1 MDFDKC
7 IVFLFYFIFFIFPH
21 PETLPA
27 PSPSHPSGSSRCT
40 SPEHPCVMYLPLQIT
55 QNSFTARK
63 TSQCFPYSVLL
74 SSPLQPLVC
83 LLSTVL
89 PFPYLRSFNFTRRK
103 TGFPNSSQWGK
114 KGIYSDKYLV
124 VEIGNKWFRVS
135 LLTWGFNLM
144 AIFSVSYL
152 VPTSHGA

>member
-7 IVFLFYFIFFIFPH
+7 IFFVLFYFFYFSPSCT
-21 PETLPA
+21 PLPA

-55 QNSFTARK
+55 QKSFTALK

-135 LLTWGFNLM
+135 LLTGGFNLM

-152 VPTSHGA
+152 IPTSHGA

>member
-63 TSQCFPYSVLL
+63 SSQCFPYSVLL

-135 LLTWGFNLM
+135 LLT
-144 AIFSVSYL
+144 
-152 VPTSHGA
+152 

>member
-7 IVFLFYFIFFIFPH
+7 IFLFYLFIFFP
-21 PETLPA
+21 PSCTPLPA

-55 QNSFTARK
+55 QKSFTALK

-152 VPTSHGA
+152 IPTSHGA